1 MSEITKLTLVE
12 LTKKIKSKELSAL
25 ETANAY
31 VSRVK
36 KSKKLNTFIT
46 ETLDQ
51 ALVSAKNI
59 DDNNLRPANVYEL
72 ILWRQRNIQT
82 MKKNV
87 WIFAPQ
93 QKGKLFDGD
102 IERIPFISNEIN
114 IHTLS
119 LGFGDSDFNGKE
131 YILCFN
137 K

>member
-1 MSEITKLTLVE
+1 MHNLPQLIKESGFEYVNQMINDIFFPLPDVIEETGGEIIKVN
-12 LTKKIKSKELSAL
+12 KKIKHVDIMK
-25 ETANAY
+25 
-31 VSRVK
+31 
-36 KSKKLNTFIT
+36 
-46 ETLDQ
+46 D
-51 ALVSAKNI
+51 I